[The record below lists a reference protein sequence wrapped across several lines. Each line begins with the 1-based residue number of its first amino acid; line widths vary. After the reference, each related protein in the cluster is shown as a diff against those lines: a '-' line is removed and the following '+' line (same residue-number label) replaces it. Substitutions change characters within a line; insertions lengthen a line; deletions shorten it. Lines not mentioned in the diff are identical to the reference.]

1 MFRNFQKQLD
11 KTRSR
16 REFSERLSSYEDIL
30 KNMSNFNEY
39 FSTIALIAILI
50 AMMVLF
56 RAGYMLAFNNV
67 SLNRA
72 YGLYFAILFY
82 FTVQLI
88 LMTSAF
94 LTNEA
99 KALTG
104 CTVQRYLYKLCNDH
118 FKSEI
123 LKSYSS
129 QSILTLGKIYEL
141 DRSLIIAS
149 LATLI
154 TYGILLGTLGK

>member
-1 MFRNFQKQLD
+1 
-11 KTRSR
+11 
-16 REFSERLSSYEDIL
+16 
-30 KNMSNFNEY
+30 MSNFNEH

-56 RAGYMLAFNNV
+56 RAGYKLAFNNV
-67 SLNRA
+67 SLDRA
-72 YGLYFAILFY
+72 FWLYFAMLFY
-82 FTVQLI
+82 FSAQLI
-88 LMTSAF
+88 LMISAF

-99 KALTG
+99 KSLTD

-123 LKSYSS
+123 LKTYSS
-129 QSILTLGKIYEL
+129 LSTLTLGKIYEL

-149 LATLI
+149 LATLV